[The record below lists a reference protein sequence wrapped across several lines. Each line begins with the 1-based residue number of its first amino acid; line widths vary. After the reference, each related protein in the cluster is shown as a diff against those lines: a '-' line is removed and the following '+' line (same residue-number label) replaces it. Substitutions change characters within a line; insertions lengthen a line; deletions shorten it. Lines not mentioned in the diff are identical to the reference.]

1 MHILFQGP
9 LVRLHLKKYL
19 SFKKHQI
26 QDKEQVVRC
35 TVSVFFNMSWSNKGN
50 QILLGLSTLK
60 EPGGGELGIEQ
71 TFSFIHLQHLHLK
84 RLNNRIWPETQQRI
98 LPIAR

>member
-1 MHILFQGP
+1 MHVLLQGP
-9 LVRLHLKKYL
+9 LVPLHLKKFL

-35 TVSVFFNMSWSNKGN
+35 TVSVLFNMRWRNKGN

-60 EPGGGELGIEQ
+60 ELGEGGVG
-71 TFSFIHLQHLHLK
+71 
-84 RLNNRIWPETQQRI
+84 R
-98 LPIAR
+98 